1 MKGKSNMKKR
11 NASIMALLLS
21 LSLAVQPVTSVL
33 GAENGESSFASAL
46 EERYTD
52 PDRIYSSD
60 VRWWLGSA
68 SATDETLLE
77 EIQTL
82 YDSGFRGVE
91 LCMQDDGVAPDEDY
105 SYGSEMW
112 SHKWKLMMN
121 KLLDLGMSVYLTSG
135 TNWASANVPKS
146 QLDPTSN
153 AAMQIL
159 ASSYEPIYCES
170 GEKLEGTAIGTPE
183 TYSIPWGEEEG
194 TFVSCVRDN
203 TQLKFVYAYE
213 INEDGKIVSD
223 AAPIDLM
230 AEEKIVKGE
239 GETNYT
245 INWEV
250 PGEGK
255 KYMIYPIYSQGSYE
269 VSTPATEECYTI
281 NYFDKAGVEALKAFW
296 SEHYLDDPE
305 LNEKIKNGDVQL
317 FMDSLEIKYGNE
329 SEGITWWTD
338 NIIEEFQ
345 KRKGYDITPY
355 YVLIEGVGTGFTL
368 ATNLHSQCVGKY
380 DLTDATL
387 RKKIIQ
393 DYQDVMTQIYEEN
406 MLIPLKEWLNSCGIT
421 TRAQISYGKALEI
434 TEPSQYVDYPEAEN
448 LNQYNQPDLFRLH
461 TAGAKLLNKVLS
473 TETGGTSAVYG
484 TSWQELLD
492 DIYVQYAT
500 GFQRVIWHIWTA
512 GYGYGNYNWPGYMSG
527 FGGGTAFNRW
537 GSREPASRDYDEFNA
552 HIGRVQEFVQ
562 EGKSRTDVGF
572 VYNNWTQGMKS
583 GGEDGSFTEN
593 SMNQKLA
600 HQGIIYRS
608 TELQDNGYTYD
619 YFSPDFLFNEDVYYD
634 KETGTIEGAGYRALV
649 IFQEMLDYDGAV
661 KILELAKEGLPVVI
675 VGSKAATATPFNDGK
690 DEELAKVM
698 EEMKSIE
705 NVRTAAIL
713 DNEVAIDADETGNLF
728 DEVYTKLHDELGI
741 RPYAEF
747 AEPNLQLLTNTRED
761 EDGNRY
767 LYVYNYCD
775 GTYHEHSKK
784 EGIAENDH
792 GTNIQTE
799 IKMDGT
805 YIPYSLDAWTGE
817 VTELGEFR
825 YEDGQTII
833 PVDLDYSNIALFVF
847 EKAEEQALSVTETN
861 AESAYITDD
870 GINIRATETGTYK
883 TVLSD
888 GESREDE
895 ITVPEAYDIT
905 NWDLTVESWTGTKDE
920 EGNDAGDLVRTET
933 IDGLE
938 TVNRKTSTTVTDIQ
952 VKLDTLKTWDQIEEV
967 GDKVSGLG
975 HYEATFNWDSAQATG
990 AYIDLGSVHQSMEVW
1005 INGTKVGGEIS
1016 TNPTK
1021 VKKGLDV
1028 EISDGKGGTILLDGK
1043 DEYTGGVNLKEPV
1056 FDATKYLV
1064 DGENS
1069 IVIEYSSDL
1078 TNVMLAEGKISPSS
1092 FGVGEGRSKGT
1103 WWGKGVD
1110 VRSYGP
1116 TQAKVI
1122 PYVDVQVK

>member
-1 MKGKSNMKKR
+1 MKRR
-11 NASIMALLLS
+11 NAIMALFLS
-21 LSLAVQPVTSVL
+21 LTMVVQPAVDVL
-33 GAENGESSFASAL
+33 ASEAEENNFAATL

-52 PDRIYSSD
+52 PDRVYSSD

-77 EIQTL
+77 EIQEL

-91 LCMQDDGVAPDEDY
+91 LCMQDDGVAANEDY
-105 SYGSEMW
+105 AYGSEMW

-121 KLLDLGMSVYLTSG
+121 KLLDLGMGVYLTSG
-135 TNWASANVPKS
+135 TNWASANVPAS
-146 QLDPTSN
+146 QLDPTSS

-183 TYSIPWGEEEG
+183 TYSIPWGETEG

-203 TQLKFVYAYE
+203 TQLRFVYAYE
-213 INEDGKIVSD
+213 IDEEGNIIAD
-223 AAPIDLM
+223 AEPVDLM
-230 AEEKIVKGE
+230 AEGKVLKGE

-269 VSTPATEECYTI
+269 VSSPAAEPCYTI
-281 NYFDKAGVEALKAFW
+281 NYFEKDGIEALKKFW
-296 SEHYLDDPE
+296 SENYLDDPE
-305 LNEKIKNGDVQL
+305 LNEKILNGDVQL

-329 SEGITWWTD
+329 SEGITWWTED
-338 NIIEEFQ
+338 IVEEFQ
-345 KRKGYDITPY
+345 KRKGYDIRPY
-355 YVLIEGVGTGFTL
+355 YVLIEGVGSGFTL

-380 DLTDATL
+380 DLTDETL

-393 DYQDVMTQIYEEN
+393 DYQDVMTQLYEEN
-406 MLIPLKEWLNSCGIT
+406 MLVPLKEWLNSYGIA

-448 LNQYNQPDLFRLH
+448 LNQYNQIDIFRLH

-492 DIYVQYAT
+492 DIYVQYAA

-512 GYGYGNYNWPGYMSG
+512 GYGYGNYNWPGYMAG
-527 FGGGTAFNRW
+527 FGGSTAFNRW
-537 GSREPASRDYDEFNA
+537 GSREPASSDYDEFNA
-552 HIGRVQEFVQ
+552 HIGRVQQFVQ

-572 VYNNWTQGMKS
+572 VYNSWTQGMKS

-649 IFQEMLDYDGAV
+649 LFQEMLDYDAAV

-675 VGSKAATATPFNDGK
+675 VGSNTATKTMFNDGK
-690 DEELAKVM
+690 DEDLAKVM
-698 EEMKSIE
+698 EEMKSLD

-805 YIPYSLDAWTGE
+805 YVPYSLDAWTGE
-817 VTELGEFR
+817 VTQLGEFR

-833 PVDLDYSNIALFVF
+833 PVDLDYSNIALYVF
-847 EKAEEQALSVTETN
+847 EKVEEQAASITETD
-861 AESAYITDD
+861 AESAYVTED
-870 GINIRATETGTYK
+870 GMNIRAVETGTYT
-883 TVLSD
+883 TVFSD
-888 GESREDE
+888 GETRTDE
-895 ITVPEAYDIT
+895 ISVPEAYDIT
-905 NWDLTVESWTGTKDE
+905 NWNLTVESWTGTKDE
-920 EGNDAGDLVRTET
+920 EGNDAGDLVRTEV

-938 TVNRKTSTTVTDIQ
+938 TVNRKTSTAVTEI
-952 VKLDTLKTWDQIEEV
+952 KTTLDTLKTWDQIEEV
-967 GDKVSGLG
+967 GNQVSGKG
-975 HYEATFNWDSAQATG
+975 HYEATFNWDSSQASG
-990 AYIDLGSVHQSMEVW
+990 AYIDFGSVHQSMEVW

-1021 VKKGLDV
+1021 VKKGLGV
-1028 EISDGKGGTILLDGK
+1028 EISDGKGGTILLEGE

-1056 FDATKYLV
+1056 IDATDYLV
-1064 DGENS
+1064 DGENT

-1078 TNVMLAEGKISPSS
+1078 TNVMLAEGRISPSA
-1092 FGVGEGRSKGT
+1092 FGVGEGRAKGT
-1103 WWGKGVD
+1103 WWGKDVD
-1110 VRSYGP
+1110 IRSYGP
-1116 TQAKVI
+1116 EQAKVI
-1122 PYVDVQVK
+1122 PYVEVQVR

>member
-1 MKGKSNMKKR
+1 MKKR
-11 NASIMALLLS
+11 STAILATF
-21 LSLAVQPVTSVL
+21 LAVSMIAPFSVSAQ
-33 GAENGESSFASAL
+33 AEDASKSDFANLLES
-46 EERYTD
+46 RYKD
-52 PDRIYSSD
+52 PDRVYSSD

-91 LCMQDDGVAPDEDY
+91 LCMQSDGVAPDEDY
-105 SYGSEMW
+105 AYGSEMW

-121 KLLDLGMSVYLTSG
+121 KLLDLGMGVYLTSG
-135 TNWASANVPKS
+135 TNWASSNVPVS
-146 QLDPTSN
+146 ELDPTSS
-153 AAMQIL
+153 AAMQII

-170 GEKLEGTAIGTPE
+170 GQKLEGTPLGVPGS
-183 TYSIPWGEEEG
+183 YSVPWGETEG
-194 TFVSCVRDN
+194 EVVDCVRDN
-203 TQLKFVYAYE
+203 TKLRFVYAYE
-213 INEDGKIVSD
+213 LTDDGKINAD
-223 AAPIDLM
+223 ADIIDLM
-230 AEEKIVKGE
+230 AEGKIEKGD

-245 INWEV
+245 VNWEV

-269 VSTPATEECYTI
+269 TSEPATEPCYTT
-281 NYFDKAGVEALKAFW
+281 NYFSKDGVEALKKFW
-296 SEHYLDDPE
+296 TEHYLSDPE

-329 SEGITWWTD
+329 KEGITWWTED
-338 NIIEEFQ
+338 AVEEFQ
-345 KRKGYDITPY
+345 KRKGYDIRPY
-355 YVLIEGVGTGFTL
+355 FVLIQEVGNGFNL
-368 ATNLHSQCVGKY
+368 ATNMHSQCVGKY
-380 DLTDATL
+380 DLTDGDL

-393 DYQDVMTQIYEEN
+393 DWQDVMTQLYEEN
-406 MLIPLKEWLNSCGIT
+406 MLVPLKEWLNSYGIK

-448 LNQYNQPDLFRLH
+448 LNQYNQPDILRLH

-492 DIYVQYAT
+492 DIYVQYAV
-500 GFQRVIWHIWTA
+500 GFQRVVWHIWTA

-552 HIGRVQEFVQ
+552 HIGRVQEFLR

-572 VYNNWTQGMKS
+572 VYNSWTQGMKS

-593 SMNQKLA
+593 SMNWKLA
-600 HQGIIYRS
+600 HQGVIYRS

-634 KETGTIEGAGYRALV
+634 KETGTLEGAGYRSLV
-649 IFQEMLDYDGAV
+649 IFQKMLDYDGAA
-661 KILELAKEGLPVVI
+661 KIFEFAKEGLPVVI
-675 VGSKAATATPFNDGK
+675 VGSETASETPFNDGK
-690 DEELAKVM
+690 DDELKALM
-698 EEMKSIE
+698 DEMKALP
-705 NVRTAAIL
+705 NVKTANIL
-713 DNEVAIDADETGNLF
+713 DNEVEIDEDATGNLF
-728 DEVYTKLHDELGI
+728 DEVYTKLHDELGV

-747 AEPNLQLLTNTRED
+747 VEPNLQLLTNTRED

-784 EGIAENDH
+784 EGIPENDH

-799 IKMDGT
+799 IKMEGT
-805 YIPYSLDAWTGE
+805 YVPYTLDAWTGE
-817 VTELGEFR
+817 ATEMAEFH
-825 YEDGQTII
+825 YEDGQTVI

-847 EKAEEQALSVTETN
+847 EKVDEEQPSIVETD
-861 AESAYITDD
+861 ADSAYTTED
-870 GINIRATETGTYK
+870 GMKIRATKTGTYTTTLSNGETK
-883 TVLSD
+883 TSEL
-888 GESREDE
+888 
-895 ITVPEAYDIT
+895 TVPEEYDIT
-905 NWDLTVESWTGTKDE
+905 DWDLTVDSWNGTRDAD
-920 EGNDAGDLVRTET
+920 GNFAGDLVRTET

-938 TVNRKTSTTVTDIQ
+938 TTNRKTSTEVTEIHTT
-952 VKLDTLKTWDQIEEV
+952 LDTLKTWDQIEEV
-967 GDKVSGLG
+967 GDTVSGLG
-975 HYEATFNWDSAQATG
+975 HYKATFNWDASSATG
-990 AYIDLGSVHQSMEVW
+990 AYIDFGSVHQSMKVW
-1005 INGTKVGGEIS
+1005 INGQKVGGDIS

-1021 VKKGLDV
+1021 EKKGLDV

-1043 DEYTGGVNLKEPV
+1043 DEYTGGINLKDPI
-1056 FDATKYLV
+1056 FDATPYLK
-1064 DGENS
+1064 DGENT
-1069 IVIEYSSDL
+1069 IEIEYSSDL
-1078 TNVMLAEGKISPSS
+1078 TNVALADGIITPQS
-1092 FGVGEGRSKGT
+1092 FGEGEGYSKGT
-1103 WWGKGVD
+1103 WWGKSVA

-1116 TQAKVI
+1116 AQAKVI
-1122 PYVDVQVK
+1122 PFVDETV